1 LIDKIVADKII
12 KAIPDTQEF
21 SLVEIGPGLG
31 DLTKGLMRRGA
42 VEAYEV
48 DEDLYERLKGVF
60 QEEIQNGSLRLRL
73 GDVLEYWDKGE
84 LQRRPYWIVANIP
97 YYITTPIIH
106 RALEDANCIG
116 MILMVQKEVAK
127 KLVARERDKE
137 YLALSVLAQTLS
149 DVCVLFD
156 VSPNSFSPPPKVMSA
171 VVKMVKKDDKKG
183 IFQALKL
190 YLSMAF
196 LSPRKTLLKNLS
208 SHYDKEALSSLFDKF
223 GIASNLRPHELSIN
237 THFRLFKNLNV

>member
-1 LIDKIVADKII
+1 MIDKTVADKII
-12 KAIPDTQEF
+12 QAIPDEREL

-31 DLTKGLMRRGA
+31 DLTKGLMRCGA

-48 DEDLYERLKGVF
+48 DEDLYERLNGVF
-60 QEEIQNGSLRLRL
+60 KEEIQNGSLRLRL
-73 GDVLEYWDKGE
+73 GDVLEYWEEGE
-84 LQRRPYWIVANIP
+84 LQKRPFWLVANIP

-116 MILMVQKEVAK
+116 MILMVQKEVAN
-127 KLVARERDKE
+127 KLAARERDKE
-137 YLALSVLAQTLS
+137 YAALSVLTQVLS

-171 VVKMVKKDDKKG
+171 MVKIVKKDDKKG

-190 YLSMAF
+190 YLSRAF

-208 SHYDKEALSSLFDKF
+208 SRYDKEALAILFDEL

-237 THFRLFKNLNV
+237 THFRLFKNLNI